1 MKIIPKEDLIVR
13 ESISMFFGDG
23 EIWFEQLDALSIYKD
38 VILDKFL
45 KDMETIK
52 RPSSS
57 AFIGINLNESLVD
70 KEIADTIISNL
81 SLADQF
87 VRKVAFIGLD
97 SKGVKQ
103 MKQSIVNNHK
113 PIVFVFTFINDY
125 EKAKEWLVNG
135 LFS

>member
-81 SLADQF
+81 SQASSFIKKVVF
-87 VRKVAFIGLD
+87 VGLD
-97 SKGVKQ
+97 RKGIKL
-103 MKQSIVNNHK
+103 MKQSIDNNQK
-113 PIVFVFTFINDY
+113 STGFVYTFINDY
-125 EKAKEWLVNG
+125 EKAKEWLVNK
-135 LFS
+135 